1 MKIGF
6 SFGRCLG
13 SIVRGEVAF
22 DDVLCL
28 IARTRM
34 ETEDHVRGVI
44 AEYMHRHGYLMGLD
58 RALCEEI
65 GVRLF
70 NSGKILE
77 PRANGI
83 SPMQVPLDYIWMDL
97 FPTAPRGTVNESVTA
112 AWEQYRML
120 ITMVEQLPEQG
131 YVPQHSEKIIEK
143 ELTDEEKAEQKK
155 VLDMLAHAIV

>member
-34 ETEDHVRGVI
+34 ETEAQVRGVVD
-44 AEYMHRHGYLMGLD
+44 AYMDRDGYLLGLD
-58 RALCEEI
+58 QPLCEEI

-70 NSGKILE
+70 KSGKILE

-83 SPMQVPLDYIWMDL
+83 NPTSVPRDYIWMDL
-97 FPTAPRGTVNESVTA
+97 FPTAPHGTVNQSVIS

-120 ITMVEQLPEQG
+120 ITMVQQLPEEG
-131 YVPQHSEKIIEK
+131 YVPRHSDKTIET
-143 ELTDEEKAEQKK
+143 ELTEKQQAEQQKT
-155 VLDMLAHAIV
+155 LDMLIRAMV

>member
-34 ETEDHVRGVI
+34 ETEAQVRGVVS
-44 AEYMHRHGYLMGLD
+44 EYMHRPGYLQGLD
-58 RALCEEI
+58 QPLCEEM

-70 NSGKILE
+70 SSGKILE

-83 SPMQVPLDYIWMDL
+83 SPMQVPRDYIWMDL
-97 FPTAPRGTVNESVTA
+97 FPTAPHGTVNESVTS

-120 ITMVEQLPEQG
+120 ITMVEHLPEEG
-131 YVPQHSEKIIEK
+131 YVPKHSDKIIEK
-143 ELTDEEKAEQKK
+143 ELTEEQQAEQKK
-155 VLDMLAHAIV
+155 VLDMLVRAMV

>member
-1 MKIGF
+1 
-6 SFGRCLG
+6 
-13 SIVRGEVAF
+13 
-22 DDVLCL
+22 
-28 IARTRM
+28 
-34 ETEDHVRGVI
+34 
-44 AEYMHRHGYLMGLD
+44 MGLD

-83 SPMQVPLDYIWMDL
+83 SPMQVPREYIWMDL
-97 FPTAPRGTVNESVTA
+97 FPTAPHGTENESVTA

-120 ITMVEQLPEQG
+120 ITMVEQLPEGG
-131 YVPQHSEKIIEK
+131 YVPEHSEKIIEK

>member
-34 ETEDHVRGVI
+34 DSEEHVKWVI
-44 AEYMHRHGYLMGLD
+44 KEYMHRHGYLYGLDQTKCEIMGL
-58 RALCEEI
+58 E
-65 GVRLF
+65 LF

-83 SPMQVPLDYIWMDL
+83 SPMQVPRDYIWMDL
-97 FPTAPRGTVNESVTA
+97 FPTAPAGSLNESVTT

-143 ELTDEEKAEQKK
+143 ELTEEEKQAEARA
-155 VLDMLAHAIV
+155 LDMLIKAMV

>member
-34 ETEDHVRGVI
+34 DTEDNVKWVVG
-44 AEYMHRHGYLMGLD
+44 EYMHRPGYLYGLD
-58 RALCEEI
+58 RAKCEEI
-65 GVRLF
+65 GLQLF
-70 NSGKILE
+70 HSGKILE
-77 PRANGI
+77 PRANNI
-83 SPMQVPLDYIWMDL
+83 SPMQVPRDYIWMDL
-97 FPTAPRGTVNESVTA
+97 FPTAPAGSLNESVTT

-120 ITMVEQLPEQG
+120 ITMVEQLPEEG
-131 YVPQHSEKIIEK
+131 YVPQHSEKIIVQ
-143 ELTDEEKAEQKK
+143 ELTPEEAQNQRKMLE
-155 VLDMLAHAIV
+155 MLANSI

>member
-13 SIVRGEVAF
+13 SIVRGEVAIE
-22 DDVLCL
+22 DVLCL

-34 ETEDHVRGVI
+34 DSEDNVKWVVG
-44 AEYMHRHGYLMGLD
+44 EYMHRRGYLLGLD
-58 RALCEEI
+58 QKECERVGLE
-65 GVRLF
+65 LF

-83 SPMQVPLDYIWMDL
+83 SPMQVPRDYIWMDL
-97 FPTAPRGTVNESVTA
+97 FPTAPHGTVNESVTA

-120 ITMVEQLPEQG
+120 ITMVEQLPEEG

-143 ELTDEEKAEQKK
+143 ELTEEEKAEEKK
-155 VLDMLAHAIV
+155 ALDMLIKAMV